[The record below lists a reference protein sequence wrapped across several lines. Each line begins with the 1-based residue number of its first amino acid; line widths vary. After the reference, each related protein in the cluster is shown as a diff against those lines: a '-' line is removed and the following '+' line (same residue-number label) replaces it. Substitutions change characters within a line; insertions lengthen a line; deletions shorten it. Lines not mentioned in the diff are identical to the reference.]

1 MHMEEI
7 TQLLLSQQAVFI
19 YEIIILAVLIA
30 AIVLLGKK
38 RRMRRQIQTSAQARQ
53 VKRSLDDSLANQ
65 RRR

>member
-1 MHMEEI
+1 MEEI